1 MNYNPYWSIYKNL
14 ERELVDLSNLIHID
28 DKQLEI
34 YSTKISELLI
44 RTTVEV
50 ESISKELYFLNGGTK
65 PNDNELYF
73 DTDCLALLENK
84 WQLSKKQILVS
95 ASNFYFDLVDNKIL
109 TPLRKANKRGTSSS
123 DWQRAYQAIKHNKV
137 ASLAKGNLKHLIRAI
152 GGLYILNL
160 YYKDTSYE
168 LGKDATGTNFDNSLG
183 SQIFSVK
190 LHINTSI
197 SLASDYTKK
206 QDFEECVYL
215 IIPTSETNKNVHE
228 ALKMLNDK
236 TTERTISNIVDELKK
251 QLTSTTIINQEEIS
265 KKLKT
270 IAEKMQEDNFLQVAK
285 ENGRLLR
292 KAFEGLKYEAV
303 LNKQQY

>member
-50 ESISKELYFLNGGTK
+50 ESISEELYFQNGGTK

-73 DTDCLALLENK
+73 DTNCLALLENK
-84 WQLSKKQILVS
+84 WLLSKKQVLVS
-95 ASNFYFDLVDNKIL
+95 ASNFYFDLVENKIL

-123 DWQRAYQAIKHNKV
+123 DWQKAYQAIKHNRV
-137 ASLAKGNLKHLIRAI
+137 ASLAKGNLKHLIRAM
-152 GGLYILNL
+152 GGLFVLNL
-160 YYKDTSYE
+160 YYKDTFYE

-183 SQIFSVK
+183 SLIFSVK
-190 LHINTSI
+190 LHISTSI
-197 SLASDYTKK
+197 SLTSDYSKK
-206 QDFEECVYL
+206 QDFDECVYL
-215 IIPTSETNKNVHE
+215 SIPTSETNKNVHE

-251 QLTSTTIINQEEIS
+251 QLTSTKIINQEEIS
-265 KKLKT
+265 KKIKT
-270 IAEKMQEDNFLQVAK
+270 IAEKMQADNFLLFLK

-292 KAFEGLKYEAV
+292 KAFEELKYLAV